1 MLNDCANFLERQLF
15 PKQEMVETTDHFKQ
29 SKTRGKKKRKKFK
42 AMRKTELK
50 WKDAMKKNQMTAF

>member
-15 PKQEMVETTDHFKQ
+15 PKQEIVETTDHLKQ
-29 SKTRGKKKRKKFK
+29 SKTRGEKKKKNFK

>member
-29 SKTRGKKKRKKFK
+29 SKTRGKKKKK
-42 AMRKTELK
+42 EIQSYE
-50 WKDAMKKNQMTAF
+50 KD